1 MENSKYYILATLLL
15 LVGTSLFAQQAE
27 KTLVKTFNLHGNNVV
42 KLDVN
47 GSVEVRTWNSSTMR
61 VQMTISSE
69 NGSNALLKS
78 LVQSGRYNLRSTQG
92 EEGLVVNAP
101 AFKREVKLGETL
113 IQENLSFVIY
123 APENTSVRWSNE
135 ASTDNTVDD
144 TL

>member
-1 MENSKYYILATLLL
+1 MENLKSYILATLLL
-15 LVGTSLFAQQAE
+15 FVGSLTFAQQAE

-47 GSVEVRTWNSSTMR
+47 GPVEVRTWKNPTMR
-61 VQMTISSE
+61 VQMTISLE

-135 ASTDNTVDD
+135 ASTDNTADD
-144 TL
+144 AL

>member
-1 MENSKYYILATLLL
+1 MEKLKSYILATLLL
-15 LVGTSLFAQQAE
+15 FVGILSFAQQAE

-42 KLDVN
+42 RLDMN
-47 GSVEVRTWNSSTMR
+47 GPVEVRTWKNPTMR

-92 EEGLVVNAP
+92 EEGLVINAP
-101 AFKREVKLGETL
+101 AFKREVKLGKTL

-135 ASTDNTVDD
+135 ASTDYSTDD
-144 TL
+144 AL

>member
-1 MENSKYYILATLLL
+1 MFLITSIKVGIL
-15 LVGTSLFAQQAE
+15 SFAQQAE

-42 KLDVN
+42 RLDIN
-47 GSVEVRTWNSSTMR
+47 GPVEVRTWKNPTMR

-92 EEGLVVNAP
+92 EEGLVINAP
-101 AFKREVKLGETL
+101 AFKREVKLGKTL

-135 ASTDNTVDD
+135 ASTDYSTDD
-144 TL
+144 AL

>member
-47 GSVEVRTWNSSTMR
+47 GPVEVRTWNSSTMR

>member
-1 MENSKYYILATLLL
+1 MKNLKSYILATLLL
-15 LVGTSLFAQQAE
+15 FVGSLTFAQQAE

-47 GSVEVRTWNSSTMR
+47 GPVEVRTWKNPTMR
-61 VQMTISSE
+61 VQMTISLE

-135 ASTDNTVDD
+135 ASTDNTADD
-144 TL
+144 AL

>member
-1 MENSKYYILATLLL
+1 MENSKYCILTTLLL

>member
-47 GSVEVRTWNSSTMR
+47 GPVDVRTWNSSTMR